1 MCIVNIEYNVY
12 ALYWA
17 GWSQRLIH
25 VTTKRALVICSV
37 LSFHSIPFSL
47 PFFFPPMLLILLMKF
62 DWQCR
67 SVSWVTNPSCWCLLF
82 RYQTH
87 ACLMNRALQAR
98 KINIQMRPFSHC
110 YHNPN
115 SQTNENLLKDIWQ
128 DLFHSPSMT
137 SIYHE
142 YNWPVLWQATQAT
155 VIAANKSLQ
164 SWSYEL
170 SANVVTVLDVQVV
183 TRLRIANVLSEV
195 HSRRCYA
202 R

>member
-1 MCIVNIEYNVY
+1 MLHGVQYT
-12 ALYWA
+12 LFWA
-17 GWSQRLIH
+17 SWLQWVIY
-25 VTTKRALVICSV
+25 VTIKRALVIYSV
-37 LSFHSIPFSL
+37 FSFPSLPFSL
-47 PFFFPPMLLILLMKF
+47 PFFFPPVLLTFLMKF

-82 RYQTH
+82 GYQTH

-115 SQTNENLLKDIWQ
+115 SQTNENLMKDIWQ

-142 YNWPVLWQATQAT
+142 CNWPVSWQATQAT
-155 VIAANKSLQ
+155 VSAANKSLQ

-195 HSRRCYA
+195 RSCWCYA
-202 R
+202 C